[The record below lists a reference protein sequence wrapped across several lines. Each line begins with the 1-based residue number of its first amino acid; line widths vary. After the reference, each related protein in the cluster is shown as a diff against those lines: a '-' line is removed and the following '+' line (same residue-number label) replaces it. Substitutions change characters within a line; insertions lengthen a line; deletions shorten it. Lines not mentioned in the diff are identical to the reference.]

1 MTDEYRTDDIKCVD
15 SRVIIGNNSGKI
27 IATVG
32 FIAFA
37 VTALIEGS
45 NGMAM
50 FGKDRGNEVPDM
62 GRRGKAVNEHEGR
75 QVRMRCRRKPTAIV
89 DAEIVCVDKV
99 VYGRA

>member
-1 MTDEYRTDDIKCVD
+1 MDDIKCMN
-15 SRVIIGNNSGKI
+15 SGAIIGNNSGEI

-37 VTALIEGS
+37 MTALIEGS

-62 GRRGKAVNEHEGR
+62 GRRGKAVNEHDGR
-75 QVRMRCRRKPTAIV
+75 QVRTRCRRKPLAIV
-89 DAEIVCVDKV
+89 DSEIVRADKV
-99 VYGRA
+99 VYGLESHVG